1 MTLASSNAQPGW
13 EGILDKDEA
22 ILWQGQPEPGFTFNA
37 RDLAAG
43 LFGLVF
49 AGFALIWMILAAQA
63 GGFFWAFGLL
73 HFSVGVAIGTGGPIW
88 RSYRLRRTWYTLTNR
103 RAFIATDT
111 LTSGRALAAYPITPD
126 TVLSLEGE
134 EPGSVFFASVMR
146 RINKRDRQVPLGFER
161 IQDARNV
168 LALMRDIQKAA
179 R

>member
-1 MTLASSNAQPGW
+1 MNVAALKTQPGW
-13 EGILDKDEA
+13 EGILDQDEA
-22 ILWQGQPEPGFTFNA
+22 ILWQGQPDGRMTFGA

-63 GGFFWAFGLL
+63 GGFFWAFGLI
-73 HFSVGVAIGTGGPIW
+73 HFSVGVGIGAGGPIW
-88 RSYRLRRTWYTLTNR
+88 RSYRLRRTWYTLTDR

-111 LTSGRALAAYPITPD
+111 LTSGRMLATYPITAD
-126 TVLSLEGE
+126 TVLMLEGKD
-134 EPGSVFFASVMR
+134 PGSVFFASVTR

-161 IQDARNV
+161 IHDARNV
-168 LALMRDIQKAA
+168 MAMMRDIQKAA